1 MLRHDERARYQKT
14 SFAVSR
20 LQRKWHTRTCLI
32 MSNDP
37 EELRRQ
43 EFLERAKDAEDRA
56 ARTHDPHLRDSWMK
70 VAEGY
75 RDLARRR

>member
-1 MLRHDERARYQKT
+1 
-14 SFAVSR
+14 
-20 LQRKWHTRTCLI
+20 